1 LNPLPEKSTILG
13 LGAAVPTKILTNHD
27 LEKMVDTSDE
37 WIRTRTGIEKRHI
50 AEDGTTTKTLAV
62 DAAREAIADAGLT
75 ANDIDLVIL
84 GTLTPDIG
92 FPATACLIQHDLGAE
107 NAAAFDL
114 NAACSGFIYGLQV
127 ADALVRAGAHR
138 HVLVIG
144 AETLSRIVNWEDR
157 NTCVLFGDGAG
168 AAVIGLSPDSEH
180 GIIDTMIYCDGEE
193 PELLCRK
200 GGGTLPVSK
209 PEDHFISMEGG
220 GVFKR
225 AVTAMG
231 NASMQILKNSGYS
244 GNDVDLLVTHQ
255 ANIRIIEATAKRVKL
270 PMDKVYINV
279 NEYGNTSAATIP
291 LALAEAK
298 RDGKLQ
304 PGMLVVLAAFGAGF
318 TWGSALVR
326 I

>member
-13 LGAAVPTKILTNHD
+13 LGAAVPPKILTNHD

-62 DAAREAIADAGLT
+62 EAAREAIADAGLT

-114 NAACSGFIYGLQV
+114 NAACSGFIYGMQV

-168 AAVIGLSPDSEH
+168 AAVIGPSPDSDR

-209 PEDHFISMEGG
+209 PEDNFISMEGG

-231 NASMQILKNSGYS
+231 DTSMQILKNSGYS
-244 GNDVDLLVTHQ
+244 GDDVDLLVTHQ

-270 PMDKVYINV
+270 PMDKVYVNV

-298 RDGKLQ
+298 REGKLK